1 MWMCQTCGEHFE
13 TEVPVAARELPACP
27 SCGSRNAEW
36 EDPSATAAKPIS
48 RFDAG
53 ICPCAVLSLSG
64 QHKKTDQAMI
74 AHATSRPTAL
84 PFARTAKLLRVV
96 AFERRLRILAA
107 LLDTELCVCE
117 LADALLMAQYEVSR
131 HLARLK
137 RVGLVVDRRE
147 GLWAYY
153 SIPKSAWQD
162 PLLAEF
168 LDLVRHERD
177 TAGAK
182 KGDAA
187 RLAKRLSMRTAGRCV
202 IGVKV

>member
-1 MWMCQTCGEHFE
+1 MRR
-13 TEVPVAARELPACP
+13 PL
-27 SCGSRNAEW
+27 
-36 EDPSATAAKPIS
+36 
-48 RFDAG
+48 
-53 ICPCAVLSLSG
+53 AVGAVQRSE
-64 QHKKTDQAMI
+64 QAMI
-74 AHATSRPTAL
+74 AQAPSRPKA
-84 PFARTAKLLRVV
+84 PVFARTAKFLRVV
-96 AFERRLRILAA
+96 AFEPRLRILGA

-117 LADALLMAQYEVSR
+117 LVDALLMAQYEVSR

-162 PLLAEF
+162 ALLAEF

-177 TAGAK
+177 TAGARR
-182 KGDAA
+182 GDAV